1 MFLLSTLPPLRLR
14 PTSQRPRPTLTDVSQ
29 SEFTDP
35 FLRERY
41 GIKGRRLPTWV
52 VPAVAIAIVGG
63 SWLIWSANHFSKPEI
78 RPTLISFQAVDAAH
92 MEIRYSLIFRTK
104 NRAHTCLLTARDY
117 SASVVGEMT
126 DFIPAGVFE
135 ATRTVQIPTRALAV
149 NAGIASCR
157 S

>member
-1 MFLLSTLPPLRLR
+1 M
-14 PTSQRPRPTLTDVSQ
+14 SQ

-41 GIKGRRLPTWV
+41 GIKSRRLPTWV

-63 SWLIWSANHFSKPEI
+63 PWLVWSANHFSKPEI
-78 RPTLISFQAVDAAH
+78 RPTLISFQAVDGAH

-104 NRAHTCLLTARDY
+104 SKAHTCLLTARDY
-117 SASVVGEMT
+117 SASVVGEIT
-126 DFIPAGVFE
+126 DSIPAGVYE
-135 ATRTVQIPTRALAV
+135 TTRTIRIPTRALAV
-149 NAGIASCR
+149 NAGIENCR